1 MDGTMVTKDLTEE
14 QRRYCI
20 TECAYGKKKA
30 QELLSTCESIFDAV
44 EDMRTFT
51 QKCIGSSK
59 CTAPRAHQKIG

>member
-1 MDGTMVTKDLTEE
+1 MDGTVVTKDLTEE

-44 EDMRTFT
+44 EDILQGKM
-51 QKCIGSSK
+51 Q
-59 CTAPRAHQKIG
+59 